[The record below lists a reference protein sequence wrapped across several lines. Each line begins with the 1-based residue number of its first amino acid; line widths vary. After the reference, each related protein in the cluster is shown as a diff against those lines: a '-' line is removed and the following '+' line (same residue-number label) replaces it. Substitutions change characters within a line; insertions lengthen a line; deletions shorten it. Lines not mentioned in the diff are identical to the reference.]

1 MKGSRFGLD
10 VVFSESVCQT
20 VLPHLILSDAHLT
33 SVGYSFPT
41 AVANLCVT
49 KDIFAGKYFS
59 YNYIELRKTAG
70 LFSFFALHVNFA
82 KKRSKLCFTFFFLIL
97 GSVFRSA
104 EALLAKLGEYS
115 FHYYTFILIK

>member
-1 MKGSRFGLD
+1 MKKLVKGSLFGLD

-49 KDIFAGKYFS
+49 RDIFAGKYFS
-59 YNYIELRKTAG
+59 YNYIELRKKKSM
-70 LFSFFALHVNFA
+70 FYFFALHVNFCQNV
-82 KKRSKLCFTFFFLIL
+82 SKLCFIIVFYLGFL
-97 GSVFRSA
+97 FRSA
-104 EALLAKLGEYS
+104 EALLVRLDPNI
-115 FHYYTFILIK
+115 F

>member
-1 MKGSRFGLD
+1 MKKLVKGSLFGLD

-49 KDIFAGKYFS
+49 RDIFAGKYFS
-59 YNYIELRKTAG
+59 YNYIELRKKSM
-70 LFSFFALHVNFA
+70 FYFFALHVNFCQNV
-82 KKRSKLCFTFFFLIL
+82 SKLCFIIVFFN
-97 GSVFRSA
+97 
-104 EALLAKLGEYS
+104 
-115 FHYYTFILIK
+115 